1 MKQRKRISL
10 DWLDRGRTALEPL
23 LALAYPRHCPLCGTV
38 LEQSAWKAAVCRSC
52 ITGSRASAASSTASA
67 CNGARLLRCQH
78 LRSCLLLCRQCAP
91 CYPALQG
98 ERQPLV
104 CARTGGFDGCA
115 DFWRTARPYPRV
127 PPGIRESIRHFAVQR
142 HCSGAAARKEE
153 PRGKYALLLAQRL
166 GRILHIPVIQP
177 LCLTRQV
184 LPQKSLDQQ
193 KRFANVKDAYACR
206 TGVDL
211 SGMRLL
217 LLDDVITTGATISA
231 CAKALLEGGA
241 VSVDGVCVA
250 ATELMPKSHG
260 AAGTPK
266 ESK

>member
-1 MKQRKRISL
+1 M
-10 DWLDRGRTALEPL
+10 P
-23 LALAYPRHCPLCGTV
+23 
-38 LEQSAWKAAVCRSC
+38 
-52 ITGSRASAASSTASA
+52 
-67 CNGARLLRCQH
+67 
-78 LRSCLLLCRQCAP
+78 
-91 CYPALQG
+91 
-98 ERQPLV
+98 
-104 CARTGGFDGCA
+104 
-115 DFWRTARPYPRV
+115 
-127 PPGIRESIRHFAVQR
+127 
-142 HCSGAAARKEE
+142 
-153 PRGKYALLLAQRL
+153 LLLAQRL
-166 GRILHIPVIQP
+166 GRILRIPVIQP

>member
-52 ITGSRASAASSTASA
+52 IPEAERLRHLPPRLPVTEHAFYAVNTCAAAFYYADSVRHAI
-67 CNGARLLRCQH
+67 
-78 LRSCLLLCRQCAP
+78 LLCKENGNP
-91 CYPALQG
+91 WY
-98 ERQPLV
+98 
-104 CARTGGFDGCA
+104 ARELA
-115 DFWRTARPYPRV
+115 DLMAVLILAHSPPVPQV

-142 HCSGAAARKEE
+142 HVPVP
-153 PRGKYALLLAQRL
+153 PRVKKNRAENMPLLLAQRL